1 MTDIKRRKFV
11 TFLSAGAAVVP
22 LSALITSLPSHAAD
36 APAVDPTSAQAKA
49 LQYAA
54 VSEVDGKI
62 CKGCA
67 LYSGADGAAM
77 GGCPLFP
84 GSSVPAEAYCSAW
97 VPRG

>member
-11 TFLSAGAAVVP
+11 TYLSAGAAIVP

-54 VSEVDGKI
+54 VSEVEGQI
-62 CKGCA
+62 CKDCA
-67 LYSGADGAAM
+67 LYSPKKGTTTGA
-77 GGCPLFP
+77 CPLFP
-84 GSSVPAEAYCSAW
+84 GSSVPAEAHCSAF
-97 VPRG
+97 VAKG